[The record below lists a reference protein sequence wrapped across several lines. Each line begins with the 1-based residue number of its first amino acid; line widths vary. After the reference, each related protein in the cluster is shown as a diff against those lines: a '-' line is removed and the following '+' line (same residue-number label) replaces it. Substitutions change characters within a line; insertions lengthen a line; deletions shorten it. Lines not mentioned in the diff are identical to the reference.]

1 MTRTVTCTNSYGNHC
16 PLDKK
21 PKEVRNC
28 CHIKYMGEWEPV
40 SGSTSRFCGHSYLSL
55 SLSLCQCSVECGTG
69 IKRKVL
75 RCARVYKPE
84 VPGAQKRKEFISD
97 SFCTTLKVRKPTLR
111 KSSKVCKINCRW
123 TVSDWTRCSK
133 DCSEDYQSRYVRC
146 EAWQGNSVNER
157 HCDAKKRPVRR
168 RICSNCVRKQVK
180 VISPVSVA
188 KSPYPSL

>member
-1 MTRTVTCTNSYGNHC
+1 MEAPQDSVDI
-16 PLDKK
+16 L
-21 PKEVRNC
+21 
-28 CHIKYMGEWEPV
+28 I
-40 SGSTSRFCGHSYLSL
+40 SL

-180 VISPVSVA
+180 VISPVSLA